1 VACCPGGTASNV
13 VCYLARANVA
23 LSVSMTM
30 CSTFAA
36 IALTPLLTKWLVGEL
51 VEVDLLK
58 LFKDTLV
65 VVVPVVIGIW
75 LKHLAPRAVKKIEPA
90 APLVS
95 VIVIVLIVAAI
106 IEVRAADIK
115 EHWRTLLLAVCLLHG
130 FAFAMGYGFARLFG
144 YAKLIRRTVSI
155 EVGMQNSGLAT
166 HLAKNNPGFGAVA
179 ATPCALSAV
188 MHCIFGSFLA
198 ALWRRDAEKMD
209 NEDVDATLSATTD
222 GK

>member
-1 VACCPGGTASNV
+1 MACCPGGTASNV

-65 VVVPVVIGIW
+65 VVVPVAIGIW

-95 VIVIVLIVAAI
+95 VVVIVLIVAAI

-130 FAFAMGYGFARLFG
+130 LAFAMGLR
-144 YAKLIRRTVSI
+144 
-155 EVGMQNSGLAT
+155 NCLAT
-166 HLAKNNPGFGAVA
+166 KNSHA
-179 ATPCALSAV
+179 APYPSRWGCK
-188 MHCIFGSFLA
+188 IA
-198 ALWRRDAEKMD
+198 AWEH
-209 NEDVDATLSATTD
+209 T
-222 GK
+222 